1 MEGNSYGKISKN
13 LKITVGQ
20 IAGIHKKMQNRN
32 EILSLT
38 EIKTILEIRPN
49 VGTKRLK
56 NIIKQ
61 FLDSKESFSEYFG
74 VEAKRRHSPT
84 PRKPD
89 VDEEVED
96 TSEDDVDTEVEGEE
110 SKYKLPEASLSNK
123 KSSSGNN
130 VYTYSTAPN
139 TLDNENAIEKYEPR
153 KRATKPEETVETEG
167 KVGVKM
173 DDPRLGATTCRYILN
188 STCNNPADYLFCNK
202 PCSGHYIFQFC
213 DSCIKE
219 HSLITNYN
227 AAKKRRF
234 RTGFGGK

>member
-1 MEGNSYGKISKN
+1 
-13 LKITVGQ
+13 
-20 IAGIHKKMQNRN
+20 MQNRN

-74 VEAKRRHSPT
+74 VEAKRHHSPT
-84 PRKPD
+84 PRKPA

-96 TSEDDVDTEVEGEE
+96 TGENDVDTEVEEEEIEVTSEEE

-123 KSSSGNN
+123 KSSSGHT
-130 VYTYSTAPN
+130 VYTDSTVPN
-139 TLDNENAIEKYEPR
+139 TLDDENAIEKYEPR

-173 DDPRLGATTCRYILN
+173 DDPRLGATTCRYVLN
-188 STCNNPADYLFCNK
+188 STCNSPADYLFCNK
-202 PCSGHYIFQFC
+202 PCSGQYIFQFC

-219 HSLITNYN
+219 HSLITNYD

-234 RTGFGGK
+234 RAGFGRK